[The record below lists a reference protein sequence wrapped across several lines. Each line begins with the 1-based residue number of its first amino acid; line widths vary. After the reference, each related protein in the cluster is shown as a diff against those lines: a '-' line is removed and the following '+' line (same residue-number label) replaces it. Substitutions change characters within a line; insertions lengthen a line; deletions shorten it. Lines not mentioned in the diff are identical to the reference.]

1 MRVHL
6 NMIVKRRYNAYI
18 LFFSKRNFYIHSF
31 EYVRTAYYQWILRFL
46 LMVYNDILLLTWYMV
61 DLDVNLLLHLL
72 HLRLLLHLLHLRLLL
87 VILQLLLEIGLSV
100 T

>member
-1 MRVHL
+1 
-6 NMIVKRRYNAYI
+6 
-18 LFFSKRNFYIHSF
+18 
-31 EYVRTAYYQWILRFL
+31 
-46 LMVYNDILLLTWYMV
+46 MVYNDILLLTWYMV

-87 VILQLLLEIGLSV
+87 VILQLLLEMGLSV